1 MRVNPSILLLTFP
14 LFYDN
19 TEDTLYD
26 IRMACYFC
34 TIYEYGQHY
43 NSLHTFL
50 IYLYDNR
57 HTIITACD
65 CYGINGF
72 IIKVCLWKFDR
83 YCKSQLPQ
91 ANPRH
96 ALRHAHRRVV
106 TRTQTYD
113 VPMGRKTALLMHLK
127 HA

>member
-1 MRVNPSILLLTFP
+1 MKKGKRWRGEAMRVNPSILLLTFP

-57 HTIITACD
+57 HTIFTACD

-83 YCKSQLPQ
+83 YCKSQLPR

-96 ALRHAHRRVV
+96 ALRHAHRVV
-106 TRTQTYD
+106 TRTQTRCSH
-113 VPMGRKTALLMHLK
+113 GS
-127 HA
+127 

>member
-1 MRVNPSILLLTFP
+1 MKKGKRWRGEAMRVNPSILLLTFP

-19 TEDTLYD
+19 TEYTLYD

-57 HTIITACD
+57 HTISPPLLRRVIVMALTVSVLK
-65 CYGINGF
+65 F
-72 IIKVCLWKFDR
+72 VCGNSIVIVSLS
-83 YCKSQLPQ
+83 Y
-91 ANPRH
+91 
-96 ALRHAHRRVV
+96 HRR
-106 TRTQTYD
+106 TRAT
-113 VPMGRKTALLMHLK
+113 R
-127 HA
+127 